1 MDISKP
7 SRGRKADPKRAAAL
21 EKWACGVRGLDRW
34 NAVAREVG
42 EAVPWDGTPS
52 EMIAWCR
59 RHQRK
64 VPRWMTDAAAGP
76 IVPQPV
82 PPSAPAP
89 RKSTPAISAD
99 ASPTDPVAVLD
110 GLLADVLAKIE
121 RGRAEHADPAALASW
136 GKDYANLLKQRNQ
149 LETEMR
155 AKDDGLVPKAD
166 VIQFIDT
173 VHAAIPGRIETA
185 LLNAKQEAAAALAA
199 DEWPDFCE
207 KFIASHLAEVAR
219 QHFGVT
225 LPAAA

>member
-1 MDISKP
+1 MDSKRI

-21 EKWACGVRGLDRW
+21 KKWACGVRGLDRW

-42 EAVPWDGTPS
+42 EPVPWEGTPS

-76 IVPQPV
+76 VVPLPS

-89 RKSTPAISAD
+89 RKSPPAANSD

-110 GLLADVLAKIE
+110 SLLADVLAKIE
-121 RGRAEHADPAALASW
+121 RGRVEHADPAALASW

-149 LETEMR
+149 LDTEMR
-155 AKDDGLVPKAD
+155 AKDDGLVPLPR
-166 VIQFIDT
+166 VIEFIDT
-173 VHAAIPGRIETA
+173 VHSAIPGRIETA
-185 LLNAKQEAAAALAA
+185 LLNAKQEAAAAIAA
-199 DEWPDFCE
+199 DRWPEFCE
-207 KFIASHLAEVAR
+207 TFAAAHIAEVAR
-219 QHFGVT
+219 QKFGI
-225 LPAAA
+225 AAAA